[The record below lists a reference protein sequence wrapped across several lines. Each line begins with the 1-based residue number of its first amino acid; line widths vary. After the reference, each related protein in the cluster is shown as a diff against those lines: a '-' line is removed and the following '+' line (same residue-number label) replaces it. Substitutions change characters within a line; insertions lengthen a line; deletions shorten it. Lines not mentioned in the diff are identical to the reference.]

1 MPDNPAFAPQYAS
14 IPHRD
19 HTAELGMWVFIAT
32 EVLLFGGLIL
42 AYFVYRH
49 AFPHGF
55 VEGSRHT
62 EIVIG
67 TANTAVLLTSSFLV
81 AWAVEIF
88 SPAATSRIVTWLL
101 VGAASLGLIFIVLKG
116 IEYRKEYDEHLV
128 PGIDFRFAGPLADG
142 VQLFFIFYFIA
153 TAIHA
158 LHMLIGIGLLITL
171 ATICRKA
178 PTARHHAAL
187 HSAALY
193 WHFVDVVWIFLFALI
208 YLPGRS
214 SS

>member
-1 MPDNPAFAPQYAS
+1 MPESSAFAPQYAS

-42 AYFVYRH
+42 AYLVYRH
-49 AFPHGF
+49 AFPQGF
-55 VEGSRHT
+55 AEASRHT

-88 SPAATSRIVTWLL
+88 SPDTARITTWLL
-101 VGAASLGLIFIVLKG
+101 MGAACLGLAFIALKG
-116 IEYRKEYDEHLV
+116 VEYSREYGEHLV
-128 PGIDFRFAGPLADG
+128 PGIDFQFAGPRG
-142 VQLFFIFYFIA
+142 NSIQLFFIFYFVA
-153 TAIHA
+153 TAVHA
-158 LHMLIGIGLLITL
+158 LHMLIGIGLLIAL
-171 ATICRKA
+171 AMICRKA
-178 PTARHHAAL
+178 PTTRHHTAL

>member
-1 MPDNPAFAPQYAS
+1 MPETPAFAPQYAS

-49 AFPHGF
+49 AFAQSF
-55 VEGSRHT
+55 AEGSRHT

-88 SPAATSRIVTWLL
+88 SPATARIVTWLL
-101 VGAASLGLIFIVLKG
+101 VGAACLGLIFIVLKG
-116 IEYRKEYDEHLV
+116 IEYSKEYDEHLV
-128 PGIDFRFAGPLADG
+128 PGIDFQFAGPLANG
-142 VQLFFIFYFIA
+142 VQLFFIFYFVA

-158 LHMLIGIGLLITL
+158 LHMLVGICLLLTL
-171 ATICRKA
+171 AAISRKA
-178 PTARHHAAL
+178 PTTRHHTAL

>member
-1 MPDNPAFAPQYAS
+1 MPDSSAVAPQYAS

-49 AFPHGF
+49 AFPQGF
-55 VEGSRHT
+55 AEGSRHT

-81 AWAVEIF
+81 AWAIEIF
-88 SPAATSRIVTWLL
+88 SPATIRIVTWLL
-101 VGAASLGLIFIVLKG
+101 IGAACLGLLFIVLKG
-116 IEYRKEYDEHLV
+116 IEYSKEYDEHLV
-128 PGIDFRFAGPLADG
+128 PGIDFLFAGPLANG

-158 LHMLIGIGLLITL
+158 LHMLIGICLLITL
-171 ATICRKA
+171 ATLCRKA
-178 PTARHHAAL
+178 PTTRHHAAL

-193 WHFVDVVWIFLFALI
+193 WHFVDVAWIFLFALI

-214 SS
+214 AS

>member
-1 MPDNPAFAPQYAS
+1 MPESPAFAPQYAS

-49 AFPHGF
+49 AFPQGF
-55 VEGSRHT
+55 AEGSRHT

-67 TANTAVLLTSSFLV
+67 AANTAVLLTSSFLV
-81 AWAVEIF
+81 AWAVEVF
-88 SPAATSRIVTWLL
+88 SPETVRIVTWLL
-101 VGAASLGLIFIVLKG
+101 MGAACLGLVFIVLKG
-116 IEYRKEYDEHLV
+116 IEYSKEYDENLI
-128 PGIDFRFAGPLADG
+128 PGIDFQFAGSLANG
-142 VQLFFIFYFIA
+142 VQLFFVFYFVA

-158 LHMLIGIGLLITL
+158 LHMLVGICLLITL

-178 PTARHHAAL
+178 PTTRHHTAL

>member
-1 MPDNPAFAPQYAS
+1 MPERSAFAPQYAS

-49 AFPHGF
+49 AFPQGF
-55 VEGSRHT
+55 AAGSRHT

-88 SPAATSRIVTWLL
+88 SPVTAKIVTWLL
-101 VGAASLGLIFIVLKG
+101 IAAACLGLVFIMLKG
-116 IEYRKEYDEHLV
+116 IEYSREYNEHLV
-128 PGIDFRFAGPLADG
+128 PGIDFQLAGRKANG
-142 VQLFFIFYFIA
+142 VQLFFVFYFVA

-158 LHMLIGIGLLITL
+158 LHMLIGICLLITL
-171 ATICRKA
+171 AIICRKA
-178 PTARHHAAL
+178 PTTRHHTAL